1 MGAFAAWIAT
11 HLVKD
16 RYEMRSS
23 GIGNLA
29 IGVLGALLGGLLTY
43 SMLRGDPQE
52 YHVFILCAAGA
63 MFVSVLL
70 MVVTR
75 FAPRRD
81 HARERAR
88 AHV

>member
-16 RYEMRSS
+16 RYEAHSS

-29 IGVLGALLGGLLTY
+29 IGVLGALLGGLFTY
-43 SMLRGDPQE
+43 SMLRRDPDGYQ
-52 YHVFILCAAGA
+52 VFILCAAGA
-63 MFVSVLL
+63 LFVSVLL
-70 MVVTR
+70 MVITR
-75 FAPRRD
+75 FAPRRG
-81 HARERAR
+81 RAR